1 MCITAP
7 ANYHPITAK
16 VYTDLSYFTCDAR
29 MCHDA
34 AAMFNYMTGY
44 APPAH
49 MDTLKIAPLQ
59 IRDTL
64 VELIQAEMD
73 NAQMGK
79 PAQMWA
85 KLNSLGR

>member
-1 MCITAP
+1 
-7 ANYHPITAK
+7 
-16 VYTDLSYFTCDAR
+16 

-64 VELIQAEMD
+64 VSLIQAEMD
-73 NAQMGK
+73 NAHNNK
-79 PAQMWA
+79 PAQIWA
-85 KLNSLGR
+85 KTEFAGR